1 MKILVLTPR
10 FPFPPIGGDKTHI
23 YFILKYLSKR
33 YEVSLLSFSETAVRQ
48 DIVDKYRD
56 CFDDID
62 VIILPKINSYMKCIF
77 NFIQKKPLQISYY
90 QSSKMKKL
98 IEKKI
103 SNGRF
108 DLIFVHLIR
117 MAEYVKD
124 IPIPKILDMGDAQSL
139 NYIRAMAYTTGKWS
153 IIHRFEKEL
162 VRQYEK
168 RIWKYF
174 NKTLVVSPI
183 DARYLRAL
191 DKDINV
197 EVMPIGF
204 DLEKLP
210 FRLNNHSNKKIC
222 FIGNMRTFP
231 NTDAV
236 CWFCNEIL
244 PLIRKRIPDIEFY
257 IVGAEPS
264 RRVRQLSKIKNV
276 IVTGKVDDIAK
287 YVYDASVTVA
297 PMRVGAGIQTKIYES
312 MALGTPVVS
321 TSIGLEG
328 LECIPGR
335 DIVIADMPINFADK
349 VIELL
354 ENITLRT
361 EISKNARRA
370 VEEKYDYEKLLM
382 KLDSIIQEIATNFQN
397 LDRCK

>member
-23 YFILKYLSKR
+23 YFILKHLIEKHKI
-33 YEVSLLSFSETAVRQ
+33 SLVSFSETTVNQ
-48 DIVDKYRD
+48 DIANKYRD
-56 CFDDID
+56 CFSELD
-62 VIILPKINSYMKCIF
+62 VIILPRIYSYMNCIL
-77 NFIQKKPLQISYY
+77 NFINKKPLQVSYY
-90 QSSKMKKL
+90 QSLKMRRL
-98 IEKKI
+98 IRKKI
-103 SNGRF
+103 SEDKF

-124 IPIPKILDMGDAQSL
+124 IPNPKILDMGDAQSL
-139 NYIRAMAYTTGKWS
+139 NYVRAMAYTTGKWS

-162 VRQYEK
+162 VKQYEK

-183 DARYLRAL
+183 DARYLKEL

-335 DIVIADMPINFADK
+335 DIVIADRPIDFADR
-349 VIELL
+349 VIKL
-354 ENITLRT
+354 IKDRDLRMQ
-361 EISKNARRA
+361 ISKDARRL
-370 VEEKYDYEKLLM
+370 VEEKYDYKKLLK
-382 KLDSIIQEIATNFQN
+382 KLDYIIRQVVRDN
-397 LDRCK
+397 

>member
-1 MKILVLTPR
+1 MNILFLTSR

-23 YFILKYLSKR
+23 YFILKYLNKMHKI
-33 YEVSLLSFSETAVRQ
+33 SLITFSETPVNQ
-48 DIVDKYRD
+48 DIMDEYKD
-56 CFDDID
+56 CFSEID
-62 VIILPKINSYMKCIF
+62 VVVLPRIYSYINCIF
-77 NFIQKKPLQISYY
+77 SFLNKKPLQVLYY
-90 QSSKMKKL
+90 QSAKMRKL
-98 IEKKI
+98 IKQKI
-103 SNGRF
+103 SKDKF

-124 IPIPKILDMGDAQSL
+124 VQIPKILDMGDAQSL

-162 VRQYEK
+162 VRQYEQ

-183 DARYLRAL
+183 DARYLKEL

-312 MALGTPVVS
+312 MALGTPVIT

-328 LECIPGR
+328 LECSPDEEIL
-335 DIVIADMPINFADK
+335 IADSPVDFAEK
-349 VIELL
+349 VVKLIE
-354 ENITLRT
+354 NKILRIRLS
-361 EISKNARRA
+361 EKARRL
-370 VEEKYDYEKLLM
+370 VEEKYDYKKLLK
-382 KLDSIIQEIATNFQN
+382 KLNFIIKTCNKSPQFP
-397 LDRCK
+397 